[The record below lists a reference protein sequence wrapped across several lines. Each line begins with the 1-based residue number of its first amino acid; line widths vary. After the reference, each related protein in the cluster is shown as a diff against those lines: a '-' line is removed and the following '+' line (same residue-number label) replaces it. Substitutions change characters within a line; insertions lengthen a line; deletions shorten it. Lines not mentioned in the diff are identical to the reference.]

1 MSISNKKPQI
11 MIIGGAEMFIQN
23 RPAGQLQFGP
33 ENPGTI
39 SIGCTGNAWTLAS
52 DLVEDGCGVEFVSVA
67 GNDFAG
73 QAIKA
78 RLGQLGIGTAHFHL
92 INDADTAAKHLI
104 LNLLDQPEMEFE
116 NGDVFSS
123 MTKEMVASAATGDSL
138 PDCVV
143 LETRFPKQ
151 VLEYVAVAFPKT
163 PILLMPESEQSAA
176 KATGMLN
183 SVQGILSGRRPSE
196 ILSGLSIL
204 SEEELLAAVEW
215 FYHMGISKVFIDLS
229 FGGVCYQDA
238 QGKGIKR
245 PGPIR
250 QAAIV
255 EGFALNH
262 SAEETA
268 ERAVSK

>member
-1 MSISNKKPQI
+1 MSNKKPNI

-39 SIGCTGNAWTLAS
+39 SIGCTGNAWILAS
-52 DLVEDGCGVEFVSVA
+52 DLAKDACGVEFVSVA

-73 QAIKA
+73 RSMKA
-78 RLGQLGIGTAHFHL
+78 QLAQLGIGTAHFHL
-92 INDADTAAKHLI
+92 IDHADTAAKHVI

-116 NGDVFSS
+116 NGDVFSF
-123 MTKEMVASAATGDSL
+123 MTKDMVATAASGDFL

-143 LETRFPKQ
+143 LETRFPQQ
-151 VLEYVAVAFPKT
+151 VLEYVAVVFPRT
-163 PILLMPESEQSAA
+163 PILLMPESELGAS
-176 KATGMLN
+176 KAVGILN
-183 SVQGILSGRRPSE
+183 SIQGILSGRRPSE

-204 SEEELLAAVEW
+204 SEEELLAAAGW
-215 FYHMGISKVFIDLS
+215 FSQKGISKVFIDLS

-238 QGKGIKR
+238 HGKGIKR

-250 QAAIV
+250 HAAIV
-255 EGFALNH
+255 EGFALNEA
-262 SAEETA
+262 AEATA
-268 ERAVSK
+268 EKAVLK